1 MTLIDTIQ
9 HASFKIFIFM
19 KNIKSNLSTAKT
31 KFGHISYYRND
42 DPIGVALERYGEW
55 AGVELAFISRFIKNG
70 DVVIDIGANI
80 GTHTIAL
87 ARMVGDSG
95 FVYSFE
101 PQPDVFSVLAENISE
116 NRISNVKA
124 FNSGAGARREK
135 MYCEPIN
142 YDKKTNIGAASLKDD
157 GRGDDLPVDVFPI
170 DDLKLASC
178 SFVKIDAEG
187 MEVDVLAG
195 LEGVINLYRP
205 LIFVECNHVGDGYK
219 IMSSLESSCYEFY
232 LIATMAYNKLNIR
245 NNAENFFGY
254 AREIS
259 LFCVPE
265 GMNIPVT
272 LPMDG
277 CSVHKVDD
285 SDGFAILHL
294 AVPRFGDKSENER
307 DICFLRDS
315 VRNMNDKLTKLV
327 ENEVI
332 MNNKLTCA
340 NEKAENLQQDV
351 DAANLRV
358 LELEGELRRLSF
370 RNKSLLVQ
378 IGLLSAQRSD
388 SSALTPP
395 DVQRL
400 IERSSRNSTRRAL
413 SRWSAN
419 FVRDPLRRIRFK
431 IINLLRG

>member
-1 MTLIDTIQ
+1 MR
-9 HASFKIFIFM
+9 
-19 KNIKSNLSTAKT
+19 NIKSNLSTADT
-31 KFGHISYYRND
+31 PFGSISYYKND

-55 AGVELAFISRFIKNG
+55 AGVELAFISRCIKKG

-80 GTHTIAL
+80 GTHTIAFS
-87 ARMVGDSG
+87 RMVGDSG

-101 PQPDVFSVLAENISE
+101 PQPDVFSLLAKNISE
-116 NRISNVKA
+116 NRIANVKA
-124 FNSGAGARREK
+124 FNSGAGARRER
-135 MYCEPIN
+135 MYCEAID
-142 YDKKTNIGAASLKDD
+142 YDKKTNIGAASLKSD
-157 GRGDDLPVDVFPI
+157 GYGDELPVDVFPI
-170 DDLKLASC
+170 DDLRLTSC

-195 LEGVINLYRP
+195 LEGVMDLHRP

-219 IMSSLESSCYEFY
+219 IMASLKSACYEFY
-232 LIATMAYNKLNIR
+232 LIATAAYNNFNIK
-245 NNAENFFGY
+245 NNIENFFGY

-259 LFCVPE
+259 LFCVPK
-265 GMNIPVT
+265 GLDIPVN

-285 SDGFAILHL
+285 GDGFALLHL

-307 DICFLRDS
+307 DIYFLRDS
-315 VRNMNDKLTKLV
+315 VGRMSDELKKLV

-340 NEKAENLQQDV
+340 NKKTENLQKDV
-351 DAANLRV
+351 EAANLRV

-370 RNKSLLVQ
+370 RNKSLLMQ
-378 IGLLSAQRSD
+378 IGLLSAQRSN
-388 SSALTPP
+388 SSELTPP

-419 FVRDPLRRIRFK
+419 FVRDPLRKLRFS
-431 IINLLRG
+431 INNFFCG